1 MRTQSCYIVDYE
13 CYKAPHDM
21 KLDTET
27 CGNLVLRNK
36 NLGIQQYEFL
46 LQAIVNAG
54 IGEETYGPRNVI
66 VGTEESSNLKDAFS
80 EMDDIVFGTLD
91 NLFSKT
97 GVPPSEI
104 DVLIVTI
111 STIISAPSIPARVIN
126 RYKMRDDIKEVVQL
140 LTNKISLKHRAI
152 LKLNHSVRTHAGSN
166 DEAYKSCI
174 GVEDEQGNRGF
185 FLSKNLLKAA
195 GKAVATNLGVV
206 VPKMLPLKELI
217 RYSMGGDRRHGK
229 KLRANEYDLEP
240 TRMALHRFGNT
251 SAAGLWYV
259 LSYMEAKKRLKKGDR
274 ILMISLGSGF
284 KCNSCAWEVKNNLDE
299 LGVWEDCI
307 AKYPVKCTINTS
319 FLEKYVKLREFH
331 GDGRFVKGLDFS
343 HVDLIHVV
351 APLAA
356 ASFQSITL
364 VRNTIDITGNGEFVT
379 ERVMDDGRSLG
390 FFNEDI
396 EAECETVQCSKK
408 DISWE
413 VSVDLAN
420 GNKEACDRGRDCME
434 EQQSFFP
441 ELQDHHFERKFIS
454 SAEMQDKYLS
464 VKEKKK
470 RDRALKEC
478 KKQGQ
483 AAAEKI
489 SRM

>member
-126 RYKMRDDIKEVVQL
+126 RYKMRDDIKVFNLSGMGCSASVIAIDLVNHLFRTHKNSFAIVEVVQL

-319 FLEKYVKLREFH
+319 FLEKYGWV
-331 GDGRFVKGLDFS
+331 
-343 HVDLIHVV
+343 
-351 APLAA
+351 
-356 ASFQSITL
+356 
-364 VRNTIDITGNGEFVT
+364 
-379 ERVMDDGRSLG
+379 
-390 FFNEDI
+390 NEPS
-396 EAECETVQCSKK
+396 Q
-408 DISWE
+408 
-413 VSVDLAN
+413 
-420 GNKEACDRGRDCME
+420 
-434 EQQSFFP
+434 
-441 ELQDHHFERKFIS
+441 
-454 SAEMQDKYLS
+454 
-464 VKEKKK
+464 
-470 RDRALKEC
+470 
-478 KKQGQ
+478 
-483 AAAEKI
+483 
-489 SRM
+489 

>member
-1 MRTQSCYIVDYE
+1 MGDFRR
-13 CYKAPHDM
+13 
-21 KLDTET
+21 
-27 CGNLVLRNK
+27 VLTAK
-36 NLGIQQYEFL
+36 
-46 LQAIVNAG
+46 
-54 IGEETYGPRNVI
+54 GEEMGCFCY
-66 VGTEESSNLKDAFS
+66 FS
-80 EMDDIVFGTLD
+80 
-91 NLFSKT
+91 
-97 GVPPSEI
+97 
-104 DVLIVTI
+104 
-111 STIISAPSIPARVIN
+111 
-126 RYKMRDDIKEVVQL
+126 Q
-140 LTNKISLKHRAI
+140 I
-152 LKLNHSVRTHAGSN
+152 LR
-166 DEAYKSCI
+166 
-174 GVEDEQGNRGF
+174 Q
-185 FLSKNLLKAA
+185 
-195 GKAVATNLGVV
+195 LGVS
-206 VPKMLPLKELI
+206 KE
-217 RYSMGGDRRHGK
+217 
-229 KLRANEYDLEP
+229 
-240 TRMALHRFGNT
+240 
-251 SAAGLWYV
+251 
-259 LSYMEAKKRLKKGDR
+259 
-274 ILMISLGSGF
+274 
-284 KCNSCAWEVKNNLDE
+284 
-299 LGVWEDCI
+299 
-307 AKYPVKCTINTS
+307 
-319 FLEKYVKLREFH
+319 
-331 GDGRFVKGLDFS
+331 FVKGLDFS
-343 HVDLIHVV
+343 HVDLIHVVNKTNVLGAQPQSDFAIAQCFGGGGGTFLLLILSVIKFWNQV